1 MRIHVCQGVTSE
13 MTCRFNGA
21 CYGVICVS
29 PRICRKAESELT
41 DEDRAAIEE
50 VLADERGSDEADK

>member
-1 MRIHVCQGVTSE
+1 